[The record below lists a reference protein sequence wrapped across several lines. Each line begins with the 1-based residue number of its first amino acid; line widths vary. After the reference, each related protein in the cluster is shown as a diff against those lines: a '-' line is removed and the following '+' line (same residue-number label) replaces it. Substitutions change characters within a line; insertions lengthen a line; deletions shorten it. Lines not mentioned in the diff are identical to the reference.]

1 MLSIN
6 KTNAF
11 ILNICPSGRREACFL
26 PRLTRLAVGF
36 AKLGHWGCW
45 WRHLPVFVFFAV
57 CSGPLLFFWW
67 TGIYVNVRLCFCLLL
82 TGFVVKKATV
92 SLFWEFELRSKHKR
106 FVFQNKCLIADLQI
120 LGKRGERRI
129 KCDQSTLKCYIGK
142 AWSYALKLTCHY
154 AVIMILNYSPSTFTS
169 LTTSYNTSP
178 NIDWVHIICIKANL
192 K

>member
-1 MLSIN
+1 MPQWQKRSLLFASAHSVGSWLRQVGSLRLLM
-6 KTNAF
+6 KTSSRF
-11 ILNICPSGRREACFL
+11 CFL
-26 PRLTRLAVGF
+26 CRLFWAVVVF
-36 AKLGHWGCW
+36 FDEQEFMWMCVS
-45 WRHLPVFVFFAV
+45 VFVYF
-57 CSGPLLFFWW
+57 L
-67 TGIYVNVRLCFCLLL
+67 R
-82 TGFVVKKATV
+82 GFVVKKATV